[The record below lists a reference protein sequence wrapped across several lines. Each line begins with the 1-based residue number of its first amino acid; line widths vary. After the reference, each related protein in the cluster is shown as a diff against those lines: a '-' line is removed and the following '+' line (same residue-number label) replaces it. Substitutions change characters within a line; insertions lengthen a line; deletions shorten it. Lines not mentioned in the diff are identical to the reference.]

1 MLGIAAPDMPEPHL
15 ITIPRFRDHRG
26 SLSVIEWADC
36 FPFIP
41 KRFYYIYD
49 SNPEA
54 RRGGHSH
61 WKEEEI
67 ILALSGSLSVVVD
80 DGFQRTEHLLD
91 RPDMALYI
99 PPLVW
104 HEVFGLSAGALCAVF
119 ASNPYNKEDYCLDY
133 QQFIRECRKSGPGS
147 LS

>member
-1 MLGIAAPDMPEPHL
+1 MREPYL
-15 ITIPRFRDHRG
+15 ITIPRFSDHRG
-26 SLSVIEWADC
+26 SLSVIEWAEC

-49 SNPEA
+49 TNPAA
-54 RRGGHSH
+54 RRGSHSH
-61 WKEEEI
+61 WKEEEVF
-67 ILALSGSLSVVVD
+67 LALSGSISVLLD
-80 DGFQRTEHLLD
+80 NGSQRTEFLLD
-91 RPDMALYI
+91 RPDIALYI

-104 HEVFGLSAGALCAVF
+104 HEAFGFSAGALCAVF

-133 QQFIRECRKSGPGS
+133 QQFIGACRKSGSDS